1 MREYLTSIM
10 EISINVTGYEIKY
23 YSKIDNYKK
32 FKS

>member
-10 EISINVTGYEIKY
+10 EIFIDVTGYEIKD

>member
-1 MREYLTSIM
+1 MRESLTSIM
-10 EISINVTGYEIKY
+10 EIFIDVISYEIKD